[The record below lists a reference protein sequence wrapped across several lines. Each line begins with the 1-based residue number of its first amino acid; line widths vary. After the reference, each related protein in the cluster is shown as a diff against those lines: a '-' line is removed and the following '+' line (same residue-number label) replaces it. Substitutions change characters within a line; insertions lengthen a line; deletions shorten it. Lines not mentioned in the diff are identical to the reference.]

1 MFDLD
6 REEIQVFE
14 GNWMLNAPPFVMPR
28 DSRRV
33 TALIRDLLRDWVA
46 RGVLDFDDLTE
57 IPLPDDEEVDHG

>member
-14 GNWMLNAPPFVMPR
+14 ENWMLNAPPFVMPR

-33 TALIRDLLRDWVA
+33 TALIRDWVA
-46 RGVLDFDDLTE
+46 QGLLDFDDLPET
-57 IPLPDDEEVDHG
+57 PLPDDEEVDHG